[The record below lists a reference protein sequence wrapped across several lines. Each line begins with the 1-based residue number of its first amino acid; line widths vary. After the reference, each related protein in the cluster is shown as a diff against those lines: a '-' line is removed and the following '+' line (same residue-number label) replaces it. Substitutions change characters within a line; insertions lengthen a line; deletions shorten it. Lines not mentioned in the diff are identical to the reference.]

1 MIYEITKHKIKWV
14 KIITVVIVIAI
25 ILKIGYIQIIDRVNI
40 YNKAVDLW

>member
-25 ILKIGYIQIIDRVNI
+25 ILKIGYIQIVDRV
-40 YNKAVDLW
+40 